1 MEQLLGC
8 PEAAESD
15 GTPVPSSSQEDSVSG
30 LVSWWALPFGT
41 PPKEPKER
49 ASGTSAEKSGERRRG
64 DDIGRQCRVV
74 KSQDALSARALASGS
89 EKKKPSSCLWGCYGL
104 FSDVACSRL

>member
-15 GTPVPSSSQEDSVSG
+15 SAPVPSSSQEDAVSG

-49 ASGTSAEKSGERRRG
+49 APGTSAEKSGERCR
-64 DDIGRQCRVV
+64 DDNVGRQGRIV
-74 KSQDALSARALASGS
+74 KSQDALSARPLASGS
-89 EKKKPSSCLWGCYGL
+89 EKKPSSCLWGCYGL